1 MRAAPVTLARPVVVL
16 GGYRTPWLTGER
28 LAARIAS
35 LTSGRRGDFLAVAYA
50 SSHSVEDAAARA
62 KRAIERWQDA
72 RGANGASAA
81 FDRGFDVV
89 GVSMGGIVGRLL
101 AAGGVPVRRL
111 FTLGTP
117 HRGALMAGRVAPDP
131 AARAMRRG
139 SALLASLDGAL
150 AGGALEIV
158 PYARVYDGMVGAT
171 NAAPVGM
178 HPLWRRGPRWLAH
191 LTITRDDAFTLDIAR
206 RLRGEAPIATPGGP
220 APRD

>member
-1 MRAAPVTLARPVVVL
+1 MRADPAPLARPVVVL

-28 LAARIAS
+28 LAARLAS
-35 LTSGRRGDFLAVAYA
+35 LTSGRREDYLAVAYA
-50 SSHSVEDAAARA
+50 SAHRVEDAAARA
-62 KRAIERWQDA
+62 KRAIEGWQDA
-72 RGANGASAA
+72 RGAGGAGA
-81 FDRGFDVV
+81 GIDVV
-89 GVSMGGIVGRLL
+89 GISMGGIVGRLL

-117 HRGALMAGRVAPDP
+117 HRGALMAGRIAPDP
-131 AARAMRRG
+131 AARSMRRG

-150 AGGALEIV
+150 AGGTLEIV

-191 LTITRDDAFTLDIAR
+191 LTITRDDAFALDIAR